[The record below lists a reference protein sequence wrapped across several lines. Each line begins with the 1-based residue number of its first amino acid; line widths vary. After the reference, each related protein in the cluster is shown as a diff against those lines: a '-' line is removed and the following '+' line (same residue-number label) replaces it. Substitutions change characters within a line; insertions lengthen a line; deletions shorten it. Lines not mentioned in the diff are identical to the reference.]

1 VYDEISPAGAM
12 TRTLAPVLLRY
23 VFPAEL
29 DLLLMACGL
38 ERAARYGDYD
48 ESPFEEGCPRLL
60 VYARPTAQ

>member
-1 VYDEISPAGAM
+1 
-12 TRTLAPVLLRY
+12 VLLRY